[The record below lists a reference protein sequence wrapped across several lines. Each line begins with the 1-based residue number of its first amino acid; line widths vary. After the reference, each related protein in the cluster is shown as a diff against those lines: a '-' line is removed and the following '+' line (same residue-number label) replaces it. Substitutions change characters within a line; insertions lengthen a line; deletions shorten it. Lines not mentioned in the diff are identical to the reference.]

1 MAQRGVNKAIILGN
15 LGKDPEVR
23 HSPDGTAFCNF
34 SVATSE
40 VWKDKN
46 TGQDKEQT
54 EWHNITV
61 AGRLA
66 EVCGEYLSKGSKV
79 YVEGRIR
86 TRKWQDRETGADR
99 YTTEI
104 RADSVQF
111 LSQRDGSGSSGY
123 DRPAGHGG
131 HPKVPPAD
139 EFFDDD
145 IPFARPISPDGLCMP
160 GDTGAW
166 FGPNF
171 SPWTLGVK

>member
-131 HPKVPPAD
+131 QPKVPPAD

-145 IPFARPISPDGLCMP
+145 IPF
-160 GDTGAW
+160 
-166 FGPNF
+166 
-171 SPWTLGVK
+171 